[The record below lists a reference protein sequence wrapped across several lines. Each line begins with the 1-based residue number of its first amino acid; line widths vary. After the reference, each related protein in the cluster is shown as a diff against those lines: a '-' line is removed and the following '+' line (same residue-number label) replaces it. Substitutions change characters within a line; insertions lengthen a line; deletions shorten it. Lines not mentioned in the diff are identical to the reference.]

1 MPVDRNVKNYGAG
14 MKVRVAAMSG
24 WFPGLSN
31 VEMVEQVAAYGYTAF
46 ENLGAGKWA
55 DKEAVKA
62 KCEELGVKPGAISGG
77 GTINGDGPVNLGN
90 HAQFEAQIREA
101 IRNAKALGST
111 CLVGLTGAVRER
123 LSLERQMDNLVV
135 AGKRVAPMLEDAGIT
150 LTFEMLN
157 TLRSHPGYF
166 LVYSDQGA
174 DLVDRIGSPN
184 VKLLFDVFHQQI
196 SEGNVIDNLTKY
208 AGEIGHFHF
217 ADNPGRHEP
226 GTGELNY
233 RNIFKAIAATGYTGI
248 VSAEFS
254 LTPGCTTD
262 GVMRILA
269 ECATW

>member
-1 MPVDRNVKNYGAG
+1 MSVDRNVNNYGAG
-14 MKVRVAAMSG
+14 MKVRLAAMSG

-31 VEMVEQVAAYGYTAF
+31 VEVVEQIAAYGYTAF

-90 HAQFEAQIREA
+90 HAQFEAQVRDA

-111 CLVGLTGAVRER
+111 CLVGLSGAVRER

-150 LTFEMLN
+150 LVFELLN

-196 SEGNVIDNLTKY
+196 SEGSVIDNLTKFS
-208 AGEIGHFHF
+208 GEIGHYHF

-254 LTPGCTTD
+254 LTANCTSD
-262 GVMRILA
+262 DVMRIMA

>member
-1 MPVDRNVKNYGAG
+1 MPADRNVKNYGAD
-14 MKVRVAAMSG
+14 MKLQLAAMSG
-24 WFPGLSN
+24 WFKGLDN
-31 VEMVEQVAAYGYTAF
+31 VEMVEQVAAYGFKAF

-90 HAQFEAQIREA
+90 HAQFEAQIRNA
-101 IRNAKALGST
+101 IREAKALGST
-111 CLVGLTGAVRER
+111 CLVGLSGAARER
-123 LSLERQMDNLVV
+123 LSLERQMDNLVA
-135 AGKRVAPMLEDAGIT
+135 AGKRVAPILEDAGIV
-150 LTFEMLN
+150 LVFEMLN
-157 TLRSHPGYF
+157 TLCSHPGYF

-184 VKLLFDVFHQQI
+184 VKILFDVFHQQI
-196 SEGNVIDNLTKY
+196 SEGNVCNNLSKFI
-208 AGEIGHFHF
+208 GEIGHFHF

-226 GTGELNY
+226 GSGELNY

-254 LTPGCTTD
+254 LTEKCSSD
-262 GVMRILA
+262 DVMRILA

>member
-1 MPVDRNVKNYGAG
+1 MSVNRNVTKYGAG
-14 MKVRVAAMSG
+14 MKVRLAAMSG

-31 VEMVEQVAAYGYTAF
+31 VEMIEQVAAYGFTSF
-46 ENLGAGKWA
+46 ENLGAGKWP

-62 KCEELGVKPGAISGG
+62 KCEEFGVKPGAISGG

-90 HAQFEAQIREA
+90 HSQFEAQVRNAIRE
-101 IRNAKALGST
+101 AKALGST
-111 CLVGLTGAVRER
+111 CLVGLTGALRER
-123 LSLERQMDNLVV
+123 LCPERQMDNLVV
-135 AGKRVAPMLEDAGIT
+135 AGKRVAPMLEDAGIV

-174 DLVDRIGSPN
+174 DLIDRIGSPN

-196 SEGNVIDNLTKY
+196 SEGSVIDNLTKFS
-208 AGEIGHFHF
+208 GEIGHYHF

-226 GTGELNY
+226 GTGELCY
-233 RNIFKAIAATGYTGI
+233 RNIFKAIAATGYDGI

-254 LTPGCTTD
+254 LTQNCSTD
-262 GVMRILA
+262 DVMRILA